1 MFIHVTFCY
10 TLSHAKCN
18 VHSEI
23 LFVTLQGK
31 YDPFETAIYAVLSG
45 NLKSVLPVCH
55 SWYDCLWAYFRT
67 LVDVKVEQEIRL
79 RSITFRKPADLPPQY
94 WDRLYVFE

>member
-1 MFIHVTFCY
+1 MCVRVIMCCTVRLTR
-10 TLSHAKCN
+10 LDS
-18 VHSEI
+18 HSEI
-23 LFVTLQGK
+23 TPFVAMQGK

-79 RSITFRKPADLPPQY
+79 RSVTFHKPADLPPQF
-94 WDRLYVFE
+94 WDGL